1 MITQEN
7 RIITNSTIFLLPIF
21 GLPKKEYDKA
31 GFVNA
36 YIGYEGRHY
45 GGPTLFLVFYAK
57 ERYAD
62 HLDDIMTMMDS
73 AVLDFFGYKKSLVI
87 MVLQIPRK
95 FQWDFDNI
103 IHSNYS
109 KVSDSYREV
118 VSDKTESKNKLYNEK
133 VGKRLPLL
141 IVDKDPLVQTF
152 IQNKY
157 DIELN
162 AEGEVWERFDINKET
177 LNDILLTKIIYT
189 PFFPKDKIIKDIN
202 EDVDD
207 ITSSETL

>member
-1 MITQEN
+1 MIKQGN
-7 RIITNSTIFLLPIF
+7 RIITNSTILLLPIF

-62 HLDDIMTMMDS
+62 ELDDIITMMDS
-73 AVLDFFGYKKSLVI
+73 AVLDFFGYQKSLVI
-87 MVLQIPRK
+87 LVLQIPK
-95 FQWDFDNI
+95 QFQWDFHNI

-109 KVSDSYREV
+109 KVSDAYRQM
-118 VSDKTESKNKLYNEK
+118 VSDKTESKNKLYDEK

-141 IVDKDPLVQTF
+141 IVDRDPLVQTF
-152 IQNKY
+152 IENKY
-157 DIELN
+157 DIQLN
-162 AEGEVWERFDINKET
+162 VEGEVWERFDIDKET
-177 LNDILLTKIIYT
+177 LNDALLTKIIYT
-189 PFFPKDKIIKDIN
+189 PFWPTGNIIKDMN
-202 EDVDD
+202 NSKDD
-207 ITSSETL
+207 STPSQTL